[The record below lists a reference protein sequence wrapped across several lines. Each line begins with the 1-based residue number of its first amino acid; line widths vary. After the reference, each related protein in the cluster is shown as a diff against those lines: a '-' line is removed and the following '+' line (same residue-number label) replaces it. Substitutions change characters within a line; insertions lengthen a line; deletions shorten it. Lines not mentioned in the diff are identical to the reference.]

1 MARAKFRGVIA
12 CRCHLLIICTLFIN
26 KCDFSPLCQLPDGV
40 AALFHEPAGGGGGSA
55 DADALDAFEPGGF
68 DLVNILDE
76 VGVGIDAQTLVV
88 EHLAVGTLT
97 PADEEDEV
105 VAGGELRDVRHTLV
119 VSVFRKL
126 VKCRILAKSSL

>member
-1 MARAKFRGVIA
+1 M
-12 CRCHLLIICTLFIN
+12 
-26 KCDFSPLCQLPDGV
+26 
-40 AALFHEPAGGGGGSA
+40 
-55 DADALDAFEPGGF
+55 
-68 DLVNILDE
+68 NILDE